1 MGPDMGPDM
10 GPKPGWIVAED
21 RGDQLILRAGGAWS
35 LAAVSDLDAKLS
47 RLAPSQAVRA
57 AIDMTGIE
65 RLDTAGAWLLHRTRK
80 RLRERGIAAEY
91 EAARPSHAAILE
103 RIADGDREQV
113 LERDQLSPLLAML
126 ERFGRA
132 LHGAILEAADLLSF
146 LGAACVAT
154 ARAIARPRRIRLIPL
169 LSHIERTGLDALPIV
184 GLLSFLI
191 GVVIAFQGADQLRRF
206 GAEIFTVN
214 LLGVSMLR
222 EMAVL
227 LTAIIIA
234 GRSGSAFAA
243 QIGTMQVNEEIDAMR
258 TIGLD
263 PLDVL
268 VLPRLLALVIA
279 MPLLCVFA
287 DVMGVVGGA
296 VMSLATLDISLVQF
310 IERFKTVVPI
320 SSFWIGLVK
329 APFFGLLIALVGCR
343 EGLKVGGSAESVG
356 LHTTRSVVI
365 SIFLVIIV
373 DAVFSIFFSMIGL

>member
-1 MGPDMGPDM
+1 MGAQ
-10 GPKPGWIVAED
+10 PGWIVAED
-21 RGDQLILRAGGAWS
+21 RGDRLILRAGGVWA
-35 LAAVSDLDAKLS
+35 LAAISDLDAKLS
-47 RLAPSQAVRA
+47 RMAPSRAVRA
-57 AIDMTGIE
+57 AIDMTDIE

-80 RLRERGIAAEY
+80 RLRERGVEAEY
-91 EAARPSHAAILE
+91 EAARPAHAAILE
-103 RIADGDREQV
+103 RIAAGDREQV
-113 LERDQLSPLLAML
+113 LERDELSPLLAML

-132 LHGAILEAADLLSF
+132 LHAAVVEAADLLNF
-146 LGAACVAT
+146 LGAACLAI
-154 ARAIARPRRIRLIPL
+154 AGAIARPRRIRLVAL

-191 GVVIAFQGADQLRRF
+191 GVVIAFQGADQLHRF

-227 LTAIIIA
+227 LTAIIVA
-234 GRSGSAFAA
+234 GRSGSAFTA
-243 QIGTMQVNEEIDAMR
+243 QIGTMQVNQEIDAMR

-268 VLPRLLALVIA
+268 VLPRVLALVIA
-279 MPLLCVFA
+279 MPLLSVFA

-296 VMSLATLDISLVQF
+296 VMLLAALDISLVQF
-310 IERFKTVVPI
+310 IERFQTVVPI
-320 SSFWIGLVK
+320 SAFWIGLVK
-329 APFFGLLIALVGCR
+329 APVFGLLIALVGCR

-373 DAVFSIFFSMIGL
+373 DAIFSIFFSMIGI